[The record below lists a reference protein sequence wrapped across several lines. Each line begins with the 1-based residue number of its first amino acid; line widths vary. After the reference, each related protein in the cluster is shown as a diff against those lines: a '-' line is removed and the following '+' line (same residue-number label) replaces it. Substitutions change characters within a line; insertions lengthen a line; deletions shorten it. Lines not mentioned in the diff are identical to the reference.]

1 MCCMKCLVQ
10 KVLHRQEEEEEV
22 RMEDIQ
28 LTLGSG
34 SHECPHRVVIDIFK
48 CTTGALFLFIFFPKC
63 KTALFFQNTA
73 KSCLDFYNSLL
84 ICLQVSWPLSNH
96 FIYSV
101 FRSSYTKFK
110 SYLHYSI
117 SSKIK
122 LKIKISA
129 FLLFSNYLT

>member
-1 MCCMKCLVQ
+1 MCL
-10 KVLHRQEEEEEV
+10 
-22 RMEDIQ
+22 
-28 LTLGSG
+28 
-34 SHECPHRVVIDIFK
+34 
-48 CTTGALFLFIFFPKC
+48 LFIFFPKC

-129 FLLFSNYLT
+129 FLLFSNYLTWHRRSGSYMPFQFWLRYTPNSLWILGILSLLHFCKYDVLPFKGT